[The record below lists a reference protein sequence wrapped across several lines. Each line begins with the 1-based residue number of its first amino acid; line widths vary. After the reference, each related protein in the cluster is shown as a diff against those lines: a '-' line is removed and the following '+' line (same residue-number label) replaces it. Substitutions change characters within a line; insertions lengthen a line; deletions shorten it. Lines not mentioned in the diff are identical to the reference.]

1 MYNMYNME
9 YIKKTITITKEQ
21 DEWIKEDCIN
31 LSRLVQKELNKKMK
45 K

>member
-1 MYNMYNME
+1 MYNME

-21 DEWIKEDCIN
+21 NEWVKENCIN

>member
-1 MYNMYNME
+1 ME

>member
-21 DEWIKEDCIN
+21 NEWVKENCIN

>member
-1 MYNMYNME
+1 ME

-21 DEWIKEDCIN
+21 NEWVKENCIN